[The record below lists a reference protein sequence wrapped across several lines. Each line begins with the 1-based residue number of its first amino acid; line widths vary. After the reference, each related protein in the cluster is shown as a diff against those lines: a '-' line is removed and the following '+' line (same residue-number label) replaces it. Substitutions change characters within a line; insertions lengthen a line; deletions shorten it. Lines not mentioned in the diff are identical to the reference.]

1 MAYLTYMA
9 ERLEHMHRLLKPTGS
24 IYYHCDPTASHY
36 LKLLLDAIFGPQNF
50 RNEIVWRYKKYQ
62 KANMH
67 YFARNSDRIIY
78 YARSGHATHVPIFQ
92 KLKTPKRYLK
102 REWNKD
108 TKRIVNAKDE
118 HGRVQYIT
126 VDKEKLDEVWDLPY
140 LMPAARER
148 LGYPTQK
155 PLALLDRIVR
165 ASSNPNDIVLDPFCG
180 CGTAIE
186 AAKNLNRQWVGVDI
200 SAFAIDLI
208 RERRLK
214 DPSIPAR
221 GIPYDLVSAK
231 KLASEEP
238 FNFESWA
245 VTRIPG
251 FIPNTKQVA
260 DGGVDGRATL
270 VETPENYDSRKALA
284 QVKGGKFT
292 LSGLR
297 DFIGVTNSQKAAV
310 GCFITLE
317 PIETRAARE
326 VVVNMGRVKVSG
338 SVFPRMQIWPISDY
352 FDRRPPVM
360 PLMTDPYSGK
370 PLQMALL

>member
-1 MAYLTYMA
+1 MS
-9 ERLEHMHRLLKPTGS
+9 S
-24 IYYHCDPTASHY
+24 IPS
-36 LKLLLDAIFGPQNF
+36 
-50 RNEIVWRYKKYQ
+50 V
-62 KANMH
+62 
-67 YFARNSDRIIY
+67 
-78 YARSGHATHVPIFQ
+78 V
-92 KLKTPKRYLK
+92 
-102 REWNKD
+102 
-108 TKRIVNAKDE
+108 
-118 HGRVQYIT
+118 
-126 VDKEKLDEVWDLPY
+126 
-140 LMPAARER
+140 
-148 LGYPTQK
+148 
-155 PLALLDRIVR
+155 
-165 ASSNPNDIVLDPFCG
+165 

-200 SAFAIDLI
+200 SAFAIDLV

-214 DPSIPAR
+214 DPSIPAK
-221 GIPYDLVSAK
+221 GIPYDLASAR
-231 KLASEEP
+231 KLASEAP

-270 VETPENYDSRKALA
+270 VYTPENYDSRRALA
-284 QVKGGKFT
+284 QVKGGKFA

-317 PIETRAARE
+317 PVETRAARE
-326 VVVNMGRVKVSG
+326 VVVNTGRVKVSG